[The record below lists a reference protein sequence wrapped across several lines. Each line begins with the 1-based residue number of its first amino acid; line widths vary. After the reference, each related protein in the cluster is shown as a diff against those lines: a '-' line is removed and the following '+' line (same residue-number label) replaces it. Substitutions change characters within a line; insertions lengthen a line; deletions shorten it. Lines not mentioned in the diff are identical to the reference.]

1 MSQNRLTKR
10 QKRILRQEQV
20 IDKRGQI
27 GARFNLK
34 RITPLTQAQKD
45 VFEAYDEGYHLMLHG
60 VAGTG
65 KTFIGLYLALSSVLE
80 TGEYG
85 KVYIVRS
92 VVPSRDMGFLP
103 GNHKEKS
110 KVYEAPYA
118 DICSRLFDRG
128 DAYDLLRTKNIIEFM
143 TTSFVRGITLDN
155 CILIVDEVQNMSP
168 MELHSLMTR
177 VGENCRVIFSGDV
190 NQDDLTSERKK
201 EYSGL
206 RDFLKIIEAME
217 EFDFIEFNVNDI
229 VRSNLVKSYII
240 ARDKLGIT

>member
-1 MSQNRLTKR
+1 
-10 QKRILRQEQV
+10 
-20 IDKRGQI
+20 
-27 GARFNLK
+27 
-34 RITPLTQAQKD
+34 
-45 VFEAYDEGYHLMLHG
+45 
-60 VAGTG
+60 
-65 KTFIGLYLALSSVLE
+65 
-80 TGEYG
+80 
-85 KVYIVRS
+85 
-92 VVPSRDMGFLP
+92 
-103 GNHKEKS
+103 
-110 KVYEAPYA
+110 
-118 DICSRLFDRG
+118 
-128 DAYDLLRTKNIIEFM
+128 M

-155 CILIVDEVQNMSP
+155 CVLIVDEVQNMSP

-240 ARDKLGIT
+240 ARDKLGMN

>member
-110 KVYEAPYA
+110 KVYEVPYA

>member
-20 IDKRGQI
+20 IDKHGHI
-27 GARFNLK
+27 GAKFKLK

-110 KVYEAPYA
+110 KVYEVPYA

-128 DAYDLLRTKNIIEFM
+128 DAYDLLRTKNVIEFM

-155 CILIVDEVQNMSP
+155 CVLIVDEVQNMSP

>member
-110 KVYEAPYA
+110 KVYEVPYA

-155 CILIVDEVQNMSP
+155 CVLIVDEVQNMSP

>member
-110 KVYEAPYA
+110 KVYEVPYV

-155 CILIVDEVQNMSP
+155 CVLIVDEVQNMSP

-240 ARDKLGIT
+240 ARDKLGMN

>member
-110 KVYEAPYA
+110 KVYEVPYA

-155 CILIVDEVQNMSP
+155 CVLIVDEVQNMSP

-240 ARDKLGIT
+240 AKDKLGIT

>member
-110 KVYEAPYA
+110 KVYEVPYA

-155 CILIVDEVQNMSP
+155 CVLIVDEVQNMSP

-240 ARDKLGIT
+240 ARDKLGMN